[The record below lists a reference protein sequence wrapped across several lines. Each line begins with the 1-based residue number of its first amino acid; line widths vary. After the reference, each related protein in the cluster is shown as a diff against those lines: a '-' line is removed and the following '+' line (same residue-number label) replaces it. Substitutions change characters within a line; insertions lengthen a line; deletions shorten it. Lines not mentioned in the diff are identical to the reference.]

1 MIFGAHACGI
11 PTCLGV
17 VIVKEMGVCFSIP
30 FITFLL
36 ALIIYY
42 VCTLMCLFTSTF
54 NISSFLLIKKNV
66 EPLYIHLYPFISG
79 FSKLKQDF

>member
-54 NISSFLLIKKNV
+54 NTSSFLLIKKMLNHCI
-66 EPLYIHLYPFISG
+66 YICINSLVAF
-79 FSKLKQDF
+79 QN